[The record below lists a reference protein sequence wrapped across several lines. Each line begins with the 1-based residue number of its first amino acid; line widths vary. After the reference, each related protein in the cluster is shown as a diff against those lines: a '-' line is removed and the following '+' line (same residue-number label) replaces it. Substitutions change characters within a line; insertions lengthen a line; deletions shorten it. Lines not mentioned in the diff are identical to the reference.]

1 MEDTPMASSIAVP
14 IARRGVPRWRDL
26 PMAVRRAVQFL
37 MLLALWQGYV
47 VWSDVEPLIFPS
59 PTDVG
64 RALWTGW
71 VSGDLA
77 RATGATIW
85 LLLLSLGVGVLL
97 GLLFTVLARVS
108 AFADDLVE
116 LLTGMLNPLP
126 SVAMLPIAIIW
137 FGLNVNALLFV
148 VVNAVVWPVTL
159 NISTGFRTANPT
171 LVNVGRVLG
180 LSWWRMVTDVLF
192 PAALPH
198 TMTGIKTGLGYGW
211 RTIIAAELVFGIS
224 GSKGGLGNFLN
235 NARTFLRT
243 DDVFAGIVTVAA
255 IGVLLEA
262 GFNLIERRTVVRWGM
277 KQASASD
284 TP

>member
-1 MEDTPMASSIAVP
+1 MANKMGTVTSAGLV
-14 IARRGVPRWRDL
+14 GLPRWKDL
-26 PMAVRRAVQFL
+26 PVALRRAVQFVL
-37 MLLALWQGYV
+37 LLALWQGYV
-47 VWSDVEPLIFPS
+47 MWSDVELLIFPA
-59 PTDVG
+59 PADVG
-64 RALWTGW
+64 RALVLGWT
-71 VSGDLA
+71 SGDLA

-85 LLLLSLGVGVLL
+85 LLLLSLAVGVTL

-108 AFADDLVE
+108 SFADDLVE

-180 LSWWRMVTDVLF
+180 LPWWRMVTDVLF

-235 NARTFLRT
+235 DARTFMRT

-255 IGVLLEA
+255 IGVLLEM

-277 KQASASD
+277 KQASASGN
-284 TP
+284 P

>member
-1 MEDTPMASSIAVP
+1 MVSDTIVAAGRLPRRWSRLPATL
-14 IARRGVPRWRDL
+14 RRGL
-26 PMAVRRAVQFL
+26 QFL
-37 MLLALWQGYV
+37 MLLALWQAYIAYT
-47 VWSDVEPLIFPS
+47 DVDPLIFPA
-59 PTDVG
+59 PADVG
-64 RALWTGW
+64 RALVAGW
-71 VSGDLA
+71 LAGDLA
-77 RATGATIW
+77 RATVSTLW
-85 LLLLSLGVGVLL
+85 LLLLSLGIGVVL

-108 AFADDLVE
+108 VFADDLVE

-148 VVNAVVWPVTL
+148 VVNAVLWPVTL
-159 NISTGFRTANPT
+159 NISTGFRTANQT

-180 LSWWRMVTDVLF
+180 LPWWWMVTDVLF

-235 NARTFLRT
+235 DARTFLRT

-262 GFNLIERRTVVRWGM
+262 GFGLVERRTIIRWGM
-277 KQASASD
+277 KQASA
-284 TP
+284 TAA

>member
-1 MEDTPMASSIAVP
+1 MASRSVQTVAP
-14 IARRGVPRWRDL
+14 RAAGLPRWKNL
-26 PMAVRRAVQFL
+26 PVALRRAVQFVL
-37 MLLALWQGYV
+37 LLALWQGYV
-47 VWSDVEPLIFPS
+47 AWSDVEPLIFPA
-59 PTDVG
+59 PADVG
-64 RALWTGW
+64 RALLPGWT
-71 VSGDLA
+71 SGDLA
-77 RATGATIW
+77 RATGATVW
-85 LLLLSLGVGVLL
+85 LLLLSLLIGVTL

-108 AFADDLVE
+108 TFAGDLVE

-137 FGLNVNALLFV
+137 FGLNTNALLFV

-180 LSWWRMVTDVLF
+180 LPWWRMVTDVLF

-224 GSKGGLGNFLN
+224 GTKGGLGNFLN
-235 NARTFLRT
+235 DARTFMRT

-262 GFNLIERRTVVRWGM
+262 GFNLIEQRTVVRWGM
-277 KQASASD
+277 KQASASGN
-284 TP
+284 P

>member
-1 MEDTPMASSIAVP
+1 MASSSVQTVASR
-14 IARRGVPRWRDL
+14 AAGLPRWKNL
-26 PMAVRRAVQFL
+26 PVALRRTVQFVL
-37 MLLALWQGYV
+37 LLALWQGYV
-47 VWSDVEPLIFPS
+47 TWSGVEPLIFPA
-59 PTDVG
+59 PGDVG
-64 RALWTGW
+64 RALLAGWTT
-71 VSGDLA
+71 GDLA
-77 RATGATIW
+77 RATQATVW
-85 LLLLSLGVGVLL
+85 LLLLSLVIGVVL

-108 AFADDLVE
+108 TFADDMVG

-126 SVAMLPIAIIW
+126 SVAILPIAIIW
-137 FGLNVNALLFV
+137 FGLNTNALLFV

-235 NARTFLRT
+235 NARTFMRT

-255 IGVLLEA
+255 IGVLLES

-284 TP
+284 TL

>member
-1 MEDTPMASSIAVP
+1 MASSITIPAV
-14 IARRGVPRWRDL
+14 RRAVPRWRDL

-37 MLLALWQGYV
+37 MLLALWQVYV
-47 VWSDVEPLIFPS
+47 VWSDVEPLIFPA
-59 PTDVG
+59 PADVG

-85 LLLLSLGVGVLL
+85 LLLLSLLVGVVL

-108 AFADDLVE
+108 TFADDLVE

-180 LSWWRMVTDVLF
+180 LPWWRMVTDVLF

-235 NARTFLRT
+235 DARTFMRT

-277 KQASASD
+277 KQASASGN
-284 TP
+284 P

>member
-1 MEDTPMASSIAVP
+1 MASNATTVP
-14 IARRGVPRWRDL
+14 APRRLPRWRDL
-26 PMAVRRAVQFL
+26 PVAVRRGSQLAL
-37 MLLALWQGYV
+37 LLALWQVYV
-47 VWSDVEPLIFPS
+47 TSSNVDPLMFPA
-59 PTDVG
+59 PLDVG
-64 RALWTGW
+64 RALIAGW
-71 VSGDLA
+71 ITGDLA
-77 RATGATIW
+77 RATGATLW
-85 LLLLSLGVGVLL
+85 LLLLSLTFGGLL
-97 GLLFTVLARVS
+97 GLAFAVLSRLSV
-108 AFADDLVE
+108 FADDAVE
-116 LLTGMLNPLP
+116 LLKGLLNPLP

-159 NISTGFRTANPT
+159 NIGTGFRTANPT
-171 LVNVGRVLG
+171 LVNVGRVIG

-224 GSKGGLGNFLN
+224 GGKGGLGNFLN
-235 NARTFLRT
+235 DARTFLRT

-262 GFNLIERRTVVRWGM
+262 GFSLVERRTIVRWGM
-277 KQASASD
+277 KQASASIAQ
-284 TP
+284 

>member
-1 MEDTPMASSIAVP
+1 MANDAAAAP
-14 IARRGVPRWRDL
+14 AARRVPRWRDL
-26 PMAVRRAVQFL
+26 PVVFRRGAQFL
-37 MLLALWQGYV
+37 LLLALWQVYV
-47 VWSDVEPLIFPS
+47 VCSEVDPLVFPA
-59 PTDVG
+59 PLDVG
-64 RALWTGW
+64 RALVLGWTT
-71 VSGDLA
+71 GDLA
-77 RATGATIW
+77 RATGATLW
-85 LLLLSLGVGVLL
+85 LLLLSLAFGGLL
-97 GLLFTVLARVS
+97 GLAFAVFSRLSL
-108 AFADDLVE
+108 FADDGVE

-148 VVNAVVWPVTL
+148 VINAVVWPVTL
-159 NISTGFRTANPT
+159 NIGTGFRTANPT
-171 LVNVGRVLG
+171 LVNVGRVIG

-224 GSKGGLGNFLN
+224 GGKGGLGNFLN
-235 NARTFLRT
+235 DARTFLRT

-262 GFNLIERRTVVRWGM
+262 AFNLIERRTVVRWGM
-277 KQASASD
+277 KQASA
-284 TP
+284 TQ

>member
-1 MEDTPMASSIAVP
+1 MASSSGQNGAPRAAGLSRWKSLPV
-14 IARRGVPRWRDL
+14 ALRRS
-26 PMAVRRAVQFL
+26 VQFVL
-37 MLLALWQGYV
+37 LLALWQAYIT
-47 VWSDVEPLIFPS
+47 WSDVEALIFPA
-59 PTDVG
+59 PADVG
-64 RALWTGW
+64 RALLASWTT
-71 VSGDLA
+71 GDLA
-77 RATGATIW
+77 RATGATVW
-85 LLLLSLGVGVLL
+85 LLLLSLVIGVVL
-97 GLLFTVLARVS
+97 GLMFTVLARVS
-108 AFADDLVE
+108 TFADDLVE

-126 SVAMLPIAIIW
+126 SVTMLPIAIIW
-137 FGLNVNALLFV
+137 FGLNTNALLFV

-235 NARTFLRT
+235 NARTFMRT

-277 KQASASD
+277 KQASSSS

>member
-1 MEDTPMASSIAVP
+1 MTNSAHTAGV
-14 IARRGVPRWRDL
+14 ARATGLRRWKDL
-26 PMAVRRAVQFL
+26 PVALRRTVQFIL
-37 MLLALWQGYV
+37 LLALWQAYV
-47 VWSDVEPLIFPS
+47 TWSDVEPLIFPA
-59 PTDVG
+59 PVDVG
-64 RALWTGW
+64 RALLAGWTT
-71 VSGDLA
+71 GDLA
-77 RATGATIW
+77 RATGATVW
-85 LLLLSLGVGVLL
+85 LLLLSLLVGVML

-108 AFADDLVE
+108 TFADDLVE

-159 NISTGFRTANPT
+159 NISTGFRTANST

-235 NARTFLRT
+235 DARTFMRT

-277 KQASASD
+277 KQASASG

>member
-1 MEDTPMASSIAVP
+1 MASSVAVP
-14 IARRGVPRWRDL
+14 AARRGLPRWRDL
-26 PMAVRRAVQFL
+26 PAALRRGVQFL
-37 MLLALWQGYV
+37 MLLALWQVYV
-47 VWSDVEPLIFPS
+47 VWSDVEPLIFPAPS
-59 PTDVG
+59 DVG

-77 RATGATIW
+77 RATDATIW
-85 LLLLSLGVGVLL
+85 LLLLSLLIGVVL

-108 AFADDLVE
+108 TFADDLVE

-180 LSWWRMVTDVLF
+180 LPWWRMVTDVLF

-235 NARTFLRT
+235 DARTFMRT

-277 KQASASD
+277 KQASASG

>member
-1 MEDTPMASSIAVP
+1 MASRMDAAGPSRIP
-14 IARRGVPRWRDL
+14 SL
-26 PMAVRRAVQFL
+26 PNWKTLPTALRRAVQFML
-37 MLLALWQGYV
+37 LLALWQGYV
-47 VWSDVEPLIFPS
+47 IWSDVEPLIFPA
-59 PTDVG
+59 PADVG
-64 RALWTGW
+64 RALLAGW

-85 LLLLSLGVGVLL
+85 LLLLSLVIGVVL
-97 GLLFTVLARVS
+97 GLVFTVLARIS
-108 AFADDLVE
+108 TFADDLVE

-180 LSWWRMVTDVLF
+180 LPWWRMVTDVLF

-235 NARTFLRT
+235 DARTFMRT

-277 KQASASD
+277 KQASASG

>member
-1 MEDTPMASSIAVP
+1 MASSVAVP
-14 IARRGVPRWRDL
+14 AARRGLPRWRDL
-26 PMAVRRAVQFL
+26 PAALRRGVQFL
-37 MLLALWQGYV
+37 MLLALWQVYV
-47 VWSDVEPLIFPS
+47 VWSDVEPLIFPA
-59 PTDVG
+59 PADVG

-85 LLLLSLGVGVLL
+85 LLLISLLIGVVL

-108 AFADDLVE
+108 TFADDLVE

-180 LSWWRMVTDVLF
+180 LPWWRMVTDVLF

-235 NARTFLRT
+235 DARTFMRT

-277 KQASASD
+277 KQASASSI
-284 TP
+284 P

>member
-1 MEDTPMASSIAVP
+1 MASRVDAARTPRIA
-14 IARRGVPRWRDL
+14 GLPRWRGL
-26 PMAVRRAVQFL
+26 PVALRRAVQFIL
-37 MLLALWQGYV
+37 LLALWQGYV
-47 VWSDVEPLIFPS
+47 VWSDVEPLIFPA
-59 PTDVG
+59 PADVG
-64 RALWTGW
+64 RALLAGW
-71 VSGDLA
+71 ISGDLA

-85 LLLLSLGVGVLL
+85 LLLLSLAIGVAL
-97 GLLFTVLARVS
+97 GLVFTVLARVS
-108 AFADDLVE
+108 TFADDLVE

-180 LSWWRMVTDVLF
+180 LPWWRMVTDVLF

-235 NARTFLRT
+235 DARTFMRT

-277 KQASASD
+277 KQASSSG

>member
-1 MEDTPMASSIAVP
+1 MASSVAVP
-14 IARRGVPRWRDL
+14 VARRGVPRWRDL
-26 PMAVRRAVQFL
+26 PAALRRGVQFL
-37 MLLALWQGYV
+37 MLLALWQVYV
-47 VWSDVEPLIFPS
+47 VWSDVEPLIFPA
-59 PTDVG
+59 PADVG

-85 LLLLSLGVGVLL
+85 LLLISLLIGVVL

-108 AFADDLVE
+108 TFADDLVE

-126 SVAMLPIAIIW
+126 SVAMLPIAITW

-180 LSWWRMVTDVLF
+180 LPWWRMVTDVLF

-235 NARTFLRT
+235 DARTFMRT

-277 KQASASD
+277 KQASASS

>member
-1 MEDTPMASSIAVP
+1 MASSITIPA
-14 IARRGVPRWRDL
+14 ARRAVPRWRDL

-37 MLLALWQGYV
+37 MLLALWQVYV
-47 VWSDVEPLIFPS
+47 VWSDVEPLIFPA
-59 PTDVG
+59 PADVG

-85 LLLLSLGVGVLL
+85 LLLLSLLVGVVL

-108 AFADDLVE
+108 TFADDLVE

-180 LSWWRMVTDVLF
+180 LPWWRMVTDVLF

-235 NARTFLRT
+235 DARTFMRT

-277 KQASASD
+277 KQASASGN
-284 TP
+284 P

>member
-1 MEDTPMASSIAVP
+1 MASSDFVAP
-14 IARRGVPRWRDL
+14 AAAPRRLLRWRDL
-26 PMAVRRAVQFL
+26 PVALRRGTQFF
-37 MLLALWQGYV
+37 LLLGLWQLYV
-47 VWSDVEPLIFPS
+47 TSSDIDPLVFPA
-59 PTDVG
+59 PADVG
-64 RALWTGW
+64 RALVAGWTT
-71 VSGDLA
+71 GDLA
-77 RATGATIW
+77 RATGATLW
-85 LLLLSLGVGVLL
+85 LLLLSLAVGGAL
-97 GLLFTVLARVS
+97 GLLFAVLERVS
-108 AFADDLVE
+108 VFADDAVQ

-137 FGLNVNALLFV
+137 FGLNVKALLFV

-159 NISTGFRTANPT
+159 NIGTGFRTANPT
-171 LVNVGRVLG
+171 LINVGRVIG

-235 NARTFLRT
+235 DARTFLRT

-262 GFNLIERRTVVRWGM
+262 GFNQIERRTVVRWGM
-277 KQASASD
+277 KQASAS
-284 TP
+284 TNS

>member
-1 MEDTPMASSIAVP
+1 MASSVATPV
-14 IARRGVPRWRDL
+14 ARRGLTRWGDL
-26 PMAVRRAVQFL
+26 PTALRRSVQFI
-37 MLLALWQGYV
+37 MLLGLWQAYV
-47 VWSDVEPLIFPS
+47 VWSGVEPLIFPA
-59 PTDVG
+59 PADVG

-77 RATGATIW
+77 RATGSTIW
-85 LLLLSLGVGVLL
+85 LLLISLLIGVVL

-108 AFADDLVE
+108 TFADDLVE

-126 SVAMLPIAIIW
+126 SVAILPIAIIW
-137 FGLNVNALLFV
+137 FGLNLNALLFV

-159 NISTGFRTANPT
+159 NISTGFRTANQT
-171 LVNVGRVLG
+171 LINVGRVLG
-180 LSWWRMVTDVLF
+180 LSWWRMATDVLF

-235 NARTFLRT
+235 DARTFMRT

-262 GFNLIERRTVVRWGM
+262 GFNLIERRTIVRWGM
-277 KQASASD
+277 KQASATSN
-284 TP
+284 P